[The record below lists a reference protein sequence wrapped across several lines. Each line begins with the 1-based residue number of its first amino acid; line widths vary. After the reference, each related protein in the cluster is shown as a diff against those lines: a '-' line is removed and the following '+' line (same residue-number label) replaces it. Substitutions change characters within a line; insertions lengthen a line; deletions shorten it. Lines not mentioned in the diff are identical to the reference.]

1 MNHNLKVIY
10 IINYK
15 MEESTKKMLFGF
27 FFVLLGISLFIMSIL
42 DIRTYQDSDNQTIK
56 DNIDSINT
64 FSHIVIGVS
73 VFIVL
78 TGIILMI
85 RSKRPDFLDFFFRLS
100 PKIAAIIMGVVGV
113 LILSVGIAQRAK
125 INNILPDMSNE
136 TAVKSYNDNHTVSAS
151 AVLGSNMGI
160 IASGIMFLL
169 AGIVHYFMN
178 REVEVEEPPQQII
191 KSKARLQ
198 YEKGKAYTLILK
210 KELDAEIASGRFDE
224 SYLNEKELIYENA
237 DAAVEKAWADYKKGI
252 EDALTQSQ
260 NVKAAVQ
267 ASAVGSPLATPVS
280 GQQQQVRGGLDFPPP
295 LRRL

>member
-1 MNHNLKVIY
+1 
-10 IINYK
+10 

-295 LRRL
+295 YRR

>member
-1 MNHNLKVIY
+1 
-10 IINYK
+10 

-198 YEKGKAYTLILK
+198 YEKGKAYTSDLK
-210 KELDAEIASGRFDE
+210 SKLDAAIVSGKYDE
-224 SYLNEKELIYENA
+224 SFLNEQELIYENA
-237 DAAVEKAWADYKKGI
+237 DAAVEKAWAEYKKGI
-252 EDALTQSQ
+252 EEAFTQSQ